1 MLFIVG
7 GAARSGKSIIAREY
21 LRRTGTP
28 YFSLD
33 FLVMGLAAGAP
44 RLGVRPE
51 CPSRA
56 NAEKLGPVLKA
67 IGRNVVEAGVDYLFE
82 GDTILP
88 AHVRDLADAY
98 PDQVKPVLSDTRM
111 SGPM

>member
-44 RLGVRPE
+44 AWE
-51 CPSRA
+51 
-56 NAEKLGPVLKA
+56 
-67 IGRNVVEAGVDYLFE
+67 
-82 GDTILP
+82 
-88 AHVRDLADAY
+88 
-98 PDQVKPVLSDTRM
+98 
-111 SGPM
+111 